1 MFLPKV
7 AYVTLAGAQLALLIL
22 WADPAASR
30 TKATT
35 TAVSLSLIGALVF
48 CGLSY
53 SEHRRSVKPSTLLS
67 GYLLFSTLF
76 DVSRTRTLWLRGYDL
91 PLVIVFTGATAI
103 KFFILVLETVEK
115 RSILRPGYC
124 QYPPEATS
132 GIINRSFFWWLNPLL
147 LTGFFKNLAVND
159 LFTLDEQ
166 LVSENLQDSLQSG
179 WHEGWPVPFLKLFL
193 VLVLKL
199 IIYGVI
205 Q

>member
-1 MFLPKV
+1 MRL
-7 AYVTLAGAQLALLIL
+7 
-22 WADPAASR
+22 
-30 TKATT
+30 
-35 TAVSLSLIGALVF
+35 
-48 CGLSY
+48 
-53 SEHRRSVKPSTLLS
+53 RRVKRLE
-67 GYLLFSTLF
+67 
-76 DVSRTRTLWLRGYDL
+76 DVLE
-91 PLVIVFTGATAI
+91 LVICDSNTCITDYYLQPVLNARLFLTRMSINQPGVSTGCRS
-103 KFFILVLETVEK
+103 K
-115 RSILRPGYC
+115 RAGWSLGGWTFC
-124 QYPPEATS
+124 TS